1 MRQLITQIYFANES
15 LNEIDKLYLEAP
27 AEQRPSIII
36 DVIERDATFNI
47 VHIVH
52 IVHIVLR
59 VSSTLGMLLCRR
71 VDKNKGVKRV
81 IQHEL
86 LAWV

>member
-47 VHIVH
+47 VHIV
-52 IVHIVLR
+52 LR
-59 VSSTLGMLLCRR
+59 VSSTLGMLQCRR

-81 IQHEL
+81 TQHEL

>member
-36 DVIERDATFNI
+36 DVLERDATFN
-47 VHIVH
+47 IVH

>member
-47 VHIVH
+47 VHIV
-52 IVHIVLR
+52 LR

>member
-36 DVIERDATFNI
+36 DVLERDATFN
-47 VHIVH
+47 

-81 IQHEL
+81 TQHEL

>member
-36 DVIERDATFNI
+36 DVLERDATFN
-47 VHIVH
+47 

>member
-47 VHIVH
+47 VHIV
-52 IVHIVLR
+52 LG
-59 VSSTLGMLLCRR
+59 VSSTLGMLQCRR

-81 IQHEL
+81 TQHEL